1 MALAWFPCYV
11 NDLLGSLSW
20 RCMTPAQRGA
30 YWQLICCQMQAE
42 DGTLP
47 DGIAM
52 LSRLADLD
60 LSGENSVVL
69 DKFPPTE
76 SGKRANLR
84 AYSEWLKR
92 QDISE
97 KRSNAGAIGG
107 ASKKQLPE
115 QKQSNCSSKPE
126 ADAHV
131 LPPTTTT
138 TSTGTETPPQEH
150 PKHKTTRAQ
159 APAGDDGF
167 ESFWKSYPVNRDK
180 KAEARKSW
188 IKLKPNAELQAK
200 ILAALDWQRKQPKWV
215 KDNGDFVPMAV
226 TYLNQRRWEDEP
238 PAGTPGAP
246 PKPKPPRMETDMDRA
261 LARMAREMVDE

>member
-69 DKFPPTE
+69 DKFPVTE
-76 SGKRANLR
+76 SGKRANPR

-115 QKQSNCSSKPE
+115 QMPKQLLDKPE
-126 ADAHV
+126 ADAPV

-138 TSTGTETPPQEH
+138 TSTGTGNTPQEH
-150 PKHKTTRAQ
+150 PEQKKTRPRADAALFRWDEFASIYPTTGMTYDSAARNWWAKNVHASDDALVDSILAGVRRWNASERHKNGFVANCGKFLREGVYLKPT
-159 APAGDDGF
+159 PDD
-167 ESFWKSYPVNRDK
+167 SK
-180 KAEARKSW
+180 KA
-188 IKLKPNAELQAK
+188 
-200 ILAALDWQRKQPKWV
+200 KQSS
-215 KDNGDFVPMAV
+215 
-226 TYLNQRRWEDEP
+226 
-238 PAGTPGAP
+238 
-246 PKPKPPRMETDMDRA
+246 DMDDIFRGC
-261 LARMAREMVDE
+261 EN

>member
-115 QKQSNCSSKPE
+115 QKRHAHCVSLVEKFPGPTSTGGSWTSRLWRGWVLFDDACKPVG
-126 ADAHV
+126 AHVAPVAAHV
-131 LPPTTTT
+131 LH
-138 TSTGTETPPQEH
+138 GDEH
-150 PKHKTTRAQ
+150 TAV
-159 APAGDDGF
+159 A
-167 ESFWKSYPVNRDK
+167 
-180 KAEARKSW
+180 
-188 IKLKPNAELQAK
+188 
-200 ILAALDWQRKQPKWV
+200 IL
-215 KDNGDFVPMAV
+215 VPSDI
-226 TYLNQRRWEDEP
+226 EH
-238 PAGTPGAP
+238 
-246 PKPKPPRMETDMDRA
+246 
-261 LARMAREMVDE
+261 LAHVGQL